1 MLVERY
7 NTKKY
12 KIYQQENPA
21 DEEEND
27 RRKHGF
33 MDLYFS
39 VHLGFEKTVTFSDE
53 IIFNPIYINSSSFE
67 FSFELPEKYKTN
79 DKYCLYQFYLKV
91 EIKSVYKGSKYSD
104 TCISEMQAKTIH

>member
-39 VHLGFEKTVTFSDE
+39 VHLGFEKTE
-53 IIFNPIYINSSSFE
+53 RKHHSSGE
-67 FSFELPEKYKTN
+67 RYHYECEE
-79 DKYCLYQFYLKV
+79 V
-91 EIKSVYKGSKYSD
+91 
-104 TCISEMQAKTIH
+104 